1 MHLRRIK
8 PSRSQR
14 TLNSR
19 IGLAKLSDLIPA
31 WFEQNPGQT
40 EAAVYTENDTESK
53 KTTNSHAMVDK
64 SVQLFFPSMSP
75 TNH

>member
-14 TLNSR
+14 SLNR
-19 IGLAKLSDLIPA
+19 RMGLAKLSDLIPA
-31 WFEQNPGQT
+31 WFDQNPGQA
-40 EAAVYTENDTESK
+40 EASVYAENGTESIT
-53 KTTNSHAMVDK
+53 TTNSRTMADK